1 MSVNENT
8 GDKMKKALKRIWD
21 GPVESEADIES
32 PRMETRNTEAV
43 ESEAPKNDF
52 AAESETKSS
61 VTPPTATEFNN
72 LIKENL
78 LKFETAKK
86 EKEGNPF
93 APYNMG
99 RKGEPDM
106 MSDTAIDNTTDI
118 FSAAP
123 VSASSEVTT
132 ISKGTSI
139 VGEIHSDSNIELLGS
154 MKGNVI
160 TKGNVNVC
168 GKVLGDI
175 KGANVDLSGC
185 TVQGNIIAAGMLTID
200 NDSVLI
206 GDIKADNLSI
216 NGKLKGNAQIR
227 NMFTCQSEALILGN
241 VTAAVASINE
251 GAKLQGSMQI
261 VNGQIADIKIS
272 EEEANSWIAKA
283 PNSIPTMLDK

>member
-1 MSVNENT
+1 MGANENT

-21 GPVESEADIES
+21 GPVETKADEES
-32 PRMETRNTEAV
+32 PKEEGKVEVLQTET
-43 ESEAPKNDF
+43 PKDAF
-52 AAESETKSS
+52 AADDRS
-61 VTPPTATEFNN
+61 VQVAPPTAAEFNT

-78 LKFETAKK
+78 LKFESAKK
-86 EKEGNPF
+86 EKEENLF
-93 APYNMG
+93 APSYNAG

-139 VGEIHSDSNIELLGS
+139 VGEIHSDSNIDLLGT

-160 TKGNVNVC
+160 TKGNVNVS

-185 TVQGNIIAAGMLTID
+185 TVQGNIIASGMLTID
-200 NDSVLI
+200 NDSVLV
-206 GDIKADNLSI
+206 GDIKAENLSI

-251 GAKLQGSMQI
+251 GAKLQGTMQI

-272 EEEANSWIAKA
+272 EEEANGWIAKA
-283 PNSIPTMLDK
+283 PNAIPTILDK